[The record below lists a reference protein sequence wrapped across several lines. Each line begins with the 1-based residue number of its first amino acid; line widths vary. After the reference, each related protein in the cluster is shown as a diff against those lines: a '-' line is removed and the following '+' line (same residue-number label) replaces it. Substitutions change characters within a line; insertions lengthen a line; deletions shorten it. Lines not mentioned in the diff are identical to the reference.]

1 MKRQKKDD
9 APNCIISEKKNN
21 VSLSAHQL
29 GQRGEKL
36 ARRYLSCRRY
46 QIIDHNFRTKVGE
59 IDLIAIENN
68 DLVFIEVKIRK
79 NLSFGFP
86 EEAVTKRKINTI
98 KKIGQ
103 YYIQIHPQLPQ
114 SLRLDVLAIYP
125 KKDNSPQWQFH
136 LFKNVS

>member
-1 MKRQKKDD
+1 
-9 APNCIISEKKNN
+9 

-29 GQRGEKL
+29 GQKGEKL
-36 ARRYLSCRRY
+36 ARQYLSCHHYR
-46 QIIDHNFRTKVGE
+46 IIDHNFRTKIGE

-68 DLVFIEVKIRK
+68 DLVFVEVKIRK

-103 YYIQIHPQLPQ
+103 YYAQIHSQLPQ
-114 SLRLDVLAIYP
+114 SLRLDVLSIYP
-125 KKDNSPQWQFH
+125 KKDNSSQWQFR